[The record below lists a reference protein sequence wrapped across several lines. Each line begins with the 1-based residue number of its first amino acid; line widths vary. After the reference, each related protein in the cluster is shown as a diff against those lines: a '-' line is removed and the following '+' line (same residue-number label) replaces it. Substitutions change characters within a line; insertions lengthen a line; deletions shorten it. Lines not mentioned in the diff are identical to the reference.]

1 MVRPG
6 VYFGLRFYGNLG
18 KLGRNDGLMSLEDRV
33 NVQGILIDSLR
44 YQFDSLK
51 TVLVGGSKKLNHID
65 SSLTAFTDSSLKS
78 KDRYRSIAIEKL
90 NSLRVF
96 YSQEPFEP
104 ELVKKGYEE
113 IVGYR
118 NEMVPVLFEIVFDL
132 SLDKKLRT
140 LAVSVLGQIGT
151 GKALD
156 ALIDILSQSK
166 ETEVKIE
173 ALISLGNNKETRA
186 IYLMKQLENDPDD
199 ALSFT
204 AAEVLKKIESL
215 TGLKTNVTDT
225 SNRLPLTIPESKIGG
240 GKNSSTNDKPVNT
253 QNQKSA
259 ISADSAAKI
268 ILGDKILSEGNYQM
282 DSSVT
287 VKNVR
292 TSNVKSTNV
301 TGDSVTPNLDK
312 KNTKK

>member
-1 MVRPG
+1 
-6 VYFGLRFYGNLG
+6 
-18 KLGRNDGLMSLEDRV
+18 
-33 NVQGILIDSLR
+33 LR
-44 YQFDSLK
+44 YEFDSLK
-51 TVLVGGSKKLNHID
+51 TVLAGGSKKLRRID

-78 KDRYRSIAIEKL
+78 NDRYRSIAIEKL

-118 NEMVPVLFEIVFDL
+118 NEMVPILFEIVFDL
-132 SLDKKLRT
+132 SLDKKIRT

-186 IYLMKQLENDPDD
+186 VYLMKQLENDPDD

-204 AAEVLKKIESL
+204 AAEVLKKIELL
-215 TGLKTNVTDT
+215 TGIKADVTDT
-225 SNRLPLTIPESKIGG
+225 SDRLPITIPESKIGG
-240 GKNSSTNDKPVNT
+240 KNSPTTNDKAMNT
-253 QNQKSA
+253 QTYKTTTP
-259 ISADSAAKI
+259 ADSIAKI
-268 ILGDKILSEGNYQM
+268 KLGEKILSEGDNQM
-282 DSSVT
+282 DSTVT
-287 VKNVR
+287 VKNVHN
-292 TSNVKSTNV
+292 SNVKSSNV
-301 TGDSVTPNLDK
+301 TGGNVSPGFDR
-312 KNTKK
+312 KNAKE